1 MTASH
6 KNPNYKNRIAIAPYN
21 FVPLPEA
28 VLIVNDFDLKL
39 HDTYKAELLTGTL
52 SCTLKTESPLYVR
65 AARTWEEYINKDKD
79 GKSTTPSDPYYGET
93 KETLLIPGS
102 SLRGM
107 LRNLVEVVSYSRI
120 SPVTRNPLFY
130 RTVDVSSIGT
140 AYGERMSG
148 GDAGQQGW
156 FTLSKAGY
164 MVKENGDFF
173 IYPAREIFN
182 TQHFRVHEDVAL
194 AAGIKNKKGEHLV
207 PMSEPSG
214 NGRWKP
220 NKNYHWM
227 RERVWFKPVQPT
239 SHLPESPTYYADI
252 TEMRQRIDDNKP
264 GADWEAGYFIA
275 GGWVPSMKGGG
286 KRRHWLVGPMTENE
300 EAKIRVEDEDIDLY
314 KTLTG
319 GETQAVKNNKMSV
332 LPIENG
338 KDKAIPCFYIS
349 NKDAEGKEHVIAFGH
364 TGMFRLPYLHS
375 PGSMVPNTLL
385 LDTKGCD
392 LSEAMF
398 GFVDQSKSE
407 RKAVASRVFVT
418 DAKFAGDAKQ
428 ARQAIME
435 ELAFSD
441 QALSGPKPTTIQHY
455 LNQNDPDR
463 PENLKHYDNNPNEDT
478 ALRGHKFYWHVGASA
493 DLDKRL
499 SRAPKHRPGDQLNKF
514 KPVKAG
520 QKFNFEIHFENLQPR
535 ELGAL
540 LWVLDKASG
549 DHRLK
554 LGMGKP
560 YGLGSVEI
568 TYDVA
573 LTDRVRRY
581 DDLFDDDGWNVGQKQ
596 NIQDDI
602 KNAKKEF
609 RKFVIN
615 DKRINPTN
623 IQDIDEL
630 PRIREFLVLLS
641 WQNRPS
647 EEKTRY
653 MTLKQ
658 FTGQEPVF
666 AGLTRSR
673 RPVLPTA
680 SKVLDNQWFAGLPS
694 DAPREKLVVPRGQ
707 SQRPESLPPR
717 RITQTAPTVKTAPPT
732 KRQRPPRP
740 ELPKPV
746 EKNTSQLK
754 PGDIISGKVEQNT
767 GAGKEVWLT
776 IEHGGKND
784 RATIPAGISSIKR
797 YKKDENVLL
806 EVRSLEGNP
815 EDGFLITCHP
825 VDL

>member
-1 MTASH
+1 MTAPH
-6 KNPNYKNRIAIAPYN
+6 KNPNYKNRVAIAPYN

-28 VLIVNDFDLKL
+28 VLTVNDFDLKL

-93 KETLLIPGS
+93 KDTLLIPGS

-130 RTVDVSSIGT
+130 RTVDVSSIGK
-140 AYGERMSG
+140 AYGKRMSG

-164 MVKENGDFF
+164 MVKENGDYF
-173 IYPAREIFN
+173 IYPAREIFS

-194 AAGIKNKKGEHLV
+194 AAGLKSKKGEPLA
-207 PMSEPSG
+207 PMAERNDS
-214 NGRWKP
+214 GRWRP

-239 SHLPESPTYYADI
+239 SHLPESPTYYADVSEI
-252 TEMRQRIDDNKP
+252 RPYNEGAKP
-264 GADWEAGYFIA
+264 DGSDWQQGWFIA
-275 GGWVPSMKGGG
+275 GGWVPSTKGGG
-286 KRRHWLVGPMTENE
+286 KKRHWIIGPRLEDKEARIPVG
-300 EAKIRVEDEDIDLY
+300 DEDIDLY
-314 KTLTG
+314 DTLTG
-319 GETQAVKNNKMSV
+319 GRTQAVKKDDMSV
-332 LPIENG
+332 LPKDENEY
-338 KDKAIPCFYIS
+338 IPCFYS
-349 NKDAEGKEHVIAFGH
+349 SWKDENGKERIAFGH
-364 TGMFRLPYLHS
+364 TGMFRLPYLQS
-375 PGSMVPNTLL
+375 PAEMLPNEIKTVV
-385 LDTKGCD
+385 GYD
-392 LSEAMF
+392 LAEALF
-398 GFVDQSKSE
+398 GFVDQARSE
-407 RKAVASRVFVT
+407 RGAVAGRVFVT
-418 DAKFAGDAKQ
+418 DAKLNGDPKKAV
-428 ARQAIME
+428 ME
-435 ELAFSD
+435 SEMVFSD

-520 QKFNFEIHFENLQPR
+520 QKFNFEIHFENLHPR

-573 LTDRVRRY
+573 LTDRARRY
-581 DDLFDDDGWNVGQKQ
+581 DDLFDGDSWNTGFISDVQSKIESAKEAFRNFVLQDKGGSVR
-596 NIQDDI
+596 NIEDLS
-602 KNAKKEF
+602 
-609 RKFVIN
+609 
-615 DKRINPTN
+615 RI
-623 IQDIDEL
+623 QEML
-630 PRIREFLVLLS
+630 ALLD
-641 WQNRPS
+641 WRNRPS

-653 MTLKQ
+653 MELDE
-658 FTGQEPVF
+658 FTGRKHIF
-666 AGLTRSR
+666 DGLSGRPSR
-673 RPVLPTA
+673 RPVLPAA
-680 SKVLDNQWFAGLPS
+680 SKVLDNKWFAGLPS
-694 DAPREKLVVPRGQ
+694 EEPRSKPVSQKGQ

-784 RATIPAGISSIKR
+784 RATIPAGVSSIKR